1 MSKRQAKTRGCKSC
15 GKRFALANVDDEFCS
30 PPCRENDLHP
40 PIGDEEYLAAYRVR
54 NRSKETWAAYQKAE
68 KKREKQWLKE
78 NVPLY
83 QGKVFLGK
91 DGSPLEGYALER
103 YLVDKIW

>member
-1 MSKRQAKTRGCKSC
+1 
-15 GKRFALANVDDEFCS
+15 VDDQFCS

-40 PIGDEEYLAAYRVR
+40 PIGDEEYLAAYRIR
-54 NRSKETWAAYQKAE
+54 YRSNKTWVAYQKAE
-68 KKREKQWLKE
+68 KKRERQWLKE